1 MAFKLSGILANENPA
16 DLAASCRKA
25 GGVRWLAD
33 RAEAAQVFEFMLP
46 LAEVMETSVR
56 EHGGAHGYCRGCQRW
71 QWFRQPQTAPGDW
84 ANTLEGLLCE
94 CGMNGRMR
102 GILASVDSLLATDPA
117 LANAAIL
124 ERVTPLF
131 PLMQL
136 RIGSLTGSEY
146 LGHQY
151 TPGQMVASTMGQT
164 VRHES
169 MLDLSFPDRS
179 LDLIMH
185 FDVLEH
191 VPDPA
196 LALRECHRVL
206 RPGGWLLFSTPFYE
220 QLEGSI
226 VRAKLRDGELI
237 HELEPCY
244 HGNPVDGS
252 GALVFTQFGW
262 DFLPVIRDAGFPD
275 AGILFCFN
283 PVEGVLSDGCPF
295 PDGHAWPVVFAARK
309 L

>member
-1 MAFKLSGILANENPA
+1 
-16 DLAASCRKA
+16 
-25 GGVRWLAD
+25 
-33 RAEAAQVFEFMLP
+33 
-46 LAEVMETSVR
+46 
-56 EHGGAHGYCRGCQRW
+56 
-71 QWFRQPQTAPGDW
+71 
-84 ANTLEGLLCE
+84 
-94 CGMNGRMR
+94 
-102 GILASVDSLLATDPA
+102 
-117 LANAAIL
+117 
-124 ERVTPLF
+124 
-131 PLMQL
+131 MQL
-136 RIGSLTGSEY
+136 RIGNLTGSEY

-151 TPGQMVASTMGQT
+151 ASGQVVTSMGQK

-220 QLEGSI
+220 ELEESI
-226 VRAKLRDGELI
+226 VRARLRDGELI

-262 DFLPVIRDAGFPD
+262 DFLPVIRDAGFPG

-295 PDGHAWPVVFAARK
+295 PDGHAWPVIFAVRK